1 MDFPLP
7 DKYIKT
13 ISIYRT
19 LKQNGDNSLIGAGF
33 LHYKSDTEHK
43 ENLKFA
49 KYGGR
54 LLLRGT
60 GSYTDNTGIE
70 SRLAPGC
77 FINCFPDKNYC
88 LDIVPDN
95 QWVECYI
102 VFGAPLLNSLLAMNI
117 LSSDAPLQFP
127 GLNTEI
133 IDKFDHLLA
142 GISNASDSEL
152 SIFVPRIIELLIL
165 INKCEKMHTN
175 PSPYSDIINEVTT
188 ALSIDLEKKIE
199 IKALLKN
206 HPISYDRF
214 RFIFKQEIGISPG
227 VYRINKKLEKARE
240 LLTSKQYKVYQVA
253 EMLGY
258 PDAYSFSKQF
268 SRFVGISPKDYALS
282 I

>member
-1 MDFPLP
+1 MNFLLP

-13 ISIYRT
+13 SAIYRT
-19 LKQNGDNSLIGAGF
+19 LKQNGDDSLIGAGF
-33 LHYKSDTEHK
+33 FHYKSDNEYK
-43 ENLKFA
+43 ENLKFT

-60 GSYTDNTGIE
+60 GSYTDDTGVE
-70 SRLAPGC
+70 GKLKPGC
-77 FINCFPDKNYC
+77 FINCLPDREHC
-88 LDIVPDN
+88 IEIVPDS

-102 VFGAPLLNSLLAMNI
+102 VFGTPLLNGLLAMNI
-117 LSSDAPLQFP
+117 LSTDSPLQYP
-127 GLNTEI
+127 GLK
-133 IDKFDHLLA
+133 IDVIDRFDSLIT
-142 GISNASDSEL
+142 GIRYANDSEL
-152 SIFVPRIIELLIL
+152 STFMLKIIELLIL
-165 INKCEKMHTN
+165 IKKYEKENSST
-175 PSPYSDIINEVTT
+175 SPYSNIINEITT
-188 ALSIDLEKKIE
+188 ALSADLEKKIE
-199 IKALLKN
+199 VKDLLEN
-206 HPISYDRF
+206 YPISYDRF